1 MKKVSSAAKVRK
13 TIGNVFVHLIL
24 AILSIIWLF
33 PIVWIVLI
41 SFKKEKG
48 MYMST
53 LFPKEYWFGNYK
65 KLFTD
70 TNIINFPQ
78 MFLNTLIIAV
88 FCCIISTFFVL
99 CVSYVMSRMRF
110 RMRKPFM
117 NVALILGMFPGF
129 MSMIATYYILKS
141 IGLTQGSMI
150 RVALIMVY
158 SGGSGL
164 GFYIAKGFFDTIPK
178 SVDEAA
184 YIEGATRWQV
194 FTRITMPLSKPII
207 VYTVLNSFMGPWLDF
222 IFCKVICGTDQRFY
236 TVSVG
241 LWNMLEKEYVYQ
253 WFNCFAA
260 GAVVVSVPIAI
271 LFLVMQKFYQE
282 GVAVTNGTAKDTTDN
297 VTCLCIAWQLTVGN
311 RERNGTKM
319 VNNNAKSNVLLLVVA
334 ILDACLVT
342 HHLDKGLEYVGIIV

>member
-1 MKKVSSAAKVRK
+1 MKKVSSGAKVRK
-13 TIGNVFVHLIL
+13 TIGNIFVYIIL
-24 AILSIIWLF
+24 TALSVIWLF

-41 SFKKEKG
+41 SFKKDKG

-70 TNIINFPQ
+70 TKIINFPQ

-150 RVALIMVY
+150 RIALIMVY

-184 YIEGATRWQV
+184 YIDGATRWQV

-207 VYTVLNSFMGPWLDF
+207 VYTILNSFMGPWLDF

-241 LWNMLEKEYVYQ
+241 LWSMLEKEYVFQ

-260 GAVVVSVPIAI
+260 GAVVVSVPIAV

-282 GVAVTNGTAKDTTDN
+282 GVSGAV
-297 VTCLCIAWQLTVGN
+297 
-311 RERNGTKM
+311 
-319 VNNNAKSNVLLLVVA
+319 
-334 ILDACLVT
+334 
-342 HHLDKGLEYVGIIV
+342 KG

>member
-1 MKKVSSAAKVRK
+1 MKKVSSGAKVRK
-13 TIGNVFVHLIL
+13 TIGNIFVYIIL
-24 AILSIIWLF
+24 TALSIIWLF

-41 SFKKEKG
+41 SFKKDKG

-88 FCCIISTFFVL
+88 FCCIISTLFVL

-110 RMRKPFM
+110 RMRRPFM
-117 NVALILGMFPGF
+117 NIALILGMFPGF

-141 IGLTQGSMI
+141 IGLTEGSMI

-184 YIEGATRWQV
+184 YIDGATRWQV
-194 FTRITMPLSKPII
+194 FTRITIPLSKPII

-241 LWNMLEKEYVYQ
+241 LWNMLEKEYVYN

-260 GAVVVSVPIAI
+260 GAVVVSVPIAT
-271 LFLVMQKFYQE
+271 LFLIMQKFYQE
-282 GVAVTNGTAKDTTDN
+282 GVSGAV
-297 VTCLCIAWQLTVGN
+297 
-311 RERNGTKM
+311 
-319 VNNNAKSNVLLLVVA
+319 
-334 ILDACLVT
+334 
-342 HHLDKGLEYVGIIV
+342 KG

>member
-1 MKKVSSAAKVRK
+1 MKKVSSGAKVRK
-13 TIGNVFVHLIL
+13 TIGNIFVYIIL
-24 AILSIIWLF
+24 TALSIIWLF
-33 PIVWIVLI
+33 PIVWIVRI
-41 SFKKEKG
+41 SFKKDKG

-99 CVSYVMSRMRF
+99 CGSYVMSRMRF
-110 RMRKPFM
+110 RMRRPFM
-117 NVALILGMFPGF
+117 NIALILGMFPGF

-141 IGLTQGSMI
+141 IGLTEGSMI
-150 RVALIMVY
+150 RVALSMVY

-184 YIEGATRWQV
+184 YIDGATRWQV
-194 FTRITMPLSKPII
+194 FTRITIPLSKPII

-222 IFCKVICGTDQRFY
+222 IFCKVICGTDHRFY

-241 LWNMLEKEYVYQ
+241 LWNMLEKEYVYN

-260 GAVVVSVPIAI
+260 GAVVVSVPIAT
-271 LFLVMQKFYQE
+271 LFLIMQKFYQE
-282 GVAVTNGTAKDTTDN
+282 GVSGAV
-297 VTCLCIAWQLTVGN
+297 
-311 RERNGTKM
+311 
-319 VNNNAKSNVLLLVVA
+319 
-334 ILDACLVT
+334 
-342 HHLDKGLEYVGIIV
+342 KG

>member
-1 MKKVSSAAKVRK
+1 MKKVSSGAKVRK
-13 TIGNVFVHLIL
+13 TIGNIFVYIIL
-24 AILSIIWLF
+24 TALSVIWLF

-41 SFKKEKG
+41 SFKKDKG

-150 RVALIMVY
+150 RIALIMVY

-184 YIEGATRWQV
+184 YIDGATRWQV

-241 LWNMLEKEYVYQ
+241 LWSMLEKEYVFQ

-260 GAVVVSVPIAI
+260 GAVVVSVPIAV

-282 GVAVTNGTAKDTTDN
+282 GVSGAV
-297 VTCLCIAWQLTVGN
+297 
-311 RERNGTKM
+311 
-319 VNNNAKSNVLLLVVA
+319 
-334 ILDACLVT
+334 
-342 HHLDKGLEYVGIIV
+342 KG

>member
-41 SFKKEKG
+41 SFKKDKG

-110 RMRKPFM
+110 RMRRPFM

-184 YIEGATRWQV
+184 YIDGATRWQV
-194 FTRITMPLSKPII
+194 FTRITIPLSKPII

-260 GAVVVSVPIAI
+260 GAVVVSVPIAT

-282 GVAVTNGTAKDTTDN
+282 GVSGAV
-297 VTCLCIAWQLTVGN
+297 
-311 RERNGTKM
+311 
-319 VNNNAKSNVLLLVVA
+319 
-334 ILDACLVT
+334 
-342 HHLDKGLEYVGIIV
+342 KG

>member
-1 MKKVSSAAKVRK
+1 MKKVSSGTKVRK
-13 TIGNVFVHLIL
+13 TIGNIFVYIIL
-24 AILSIIWLF
+24 TALSIIWLF

-41 SFKKEKG
+41 SFKKDKG

-110 RMRKPFM
+110 RMRRPFM
-117 NVALILGMFPGF
+117 NIALILGMFPGF

-141 IGLTQGSMI
+141 IGLTEGSMI

-184 YIEGATRWQV
+184 YIDGATRWQV
-194 FTRITMPLSKPII
+194 FTRITIPLSKPII

-241 LWNMLEKEYVYQ
+241 LWNMLEKEYVYN

-260 GAVVVSVPIAI
+260 GAVVVSVPIAT
-271 LFLVMQKFYQE
+271 LFLIMQKFYQE
-282 GVAVTNGTAKDTTDN
+282 GVSGAV
-297 VTCLCIAWQLTVGN
+297 
-311 RERNGTKM
+311 
-319 VNNNAKSNVLLLVVA
+319 
-334 ILDACLVT
+334 
-342 HHLDKGLEYVGIIV
+342 KG

>member
-1 MKKVSSAAKVRK
+1 MKKVSSGAKVRK
-13 TIGNVFVHLIL
+13 TIGNIFVYIIL
-24 AILSIIWLF
+24 TALSIIWLF

-41 SFKKEKG
+41 SFKKDKG

-78 MFLNTLIIAV
+78 MFLNTLIIAI

-110 RMRKPFM
+110 RMRRPFM
-117 NVALILGMFPGF
+117 NIALILGMFPGF

-141 IGLTQGSMI
+141 IGLTEGSMI

-184 YIEGATRWQV
+184 YIDGATRWQV
-194 FTRITMPLSKPII
+194 FTRITIPLSKPII

-241 LWNMLEKEYVYQ
+241 LWNMLEQEYVYN

-260 GAVVVSVPIAI
+260 GAVVVSVPIAT
-271 LFLVMQKFYQE
+271 LFLIMQKFYQE
-282 GVAVTNGTAKDTTDN
+282 GVSGAV
-297 VTCLCIAWQLTVGN
+297 
-311 RERNGTKM
+311 
-319 VNNNAKSNVLLLVVA
+319 
-334 ILDACLVT
+334 
-342 HHLDKGLEYVGIIV
+342 KG

>member
-1 MKKVSSAAKVRK
+1 MKKVSSGAKVRK
-13 TIGNVFVHLIL
+13 TIGNIFVYIIL
-24 AILSIIWLF
+24 TALSIIWLF

-41 SFKKEKG
+41 SFKKDKG

-78 MFLNTLIIAV
+78 MFLNTLIIAI

-110 RMRKPFM
+110 RMRRPFM
-117 NVALILGMFPGF
+117 NIALILGMFPGF

-141 IGLTQGSMI
+141 IGLTEGSMI

-184 YIEGATRWQV
+184 YIDGATRWQV
-194 FTRITMPLSKPII
+194 FTRITIPLSKPII

-241 LWNMLEKEYVYQ
+241 LWNMLEKEYVYN

-260 GAVVVSVPIAI
+260 GAVVVSVPIATF
-271 LFLVMQKFYQE
+271 FLIMQKFYQE
-282 GVAVTNGTAKDTTDN
+282 GVSGAV
-297 VTCLCIAWQLTVGN
+297 
-311 RERNGTKM
+311 
-319 VNNNAKSNVLLLVVA
+319 
-334 ILDACLVT
+334 
-342 HHLDKGLEYVGIIV
+342 KG

>member
-1 MKKVSSAAKVRK
+1 MKKVSSGAKVRK
-13 TIGNVFVHLIL
+13 TIGNIFVYIIL
-24 AILSIIWLF
+24 AALSVIWLF

-41 SFKKEKG
+41 SFKKDKG

-117 NVALILGMFPGF
+117 NIALILGMFPGF

-150 RVALIMVY
+150 RIALIMVY

-184 YIEGATRWQV
+184 YIDGATRWQV

-207 VYTVLNSFMGPWLDF
+207 VYTILNSFMGPWLDF

-241 LWNMLEKEYVYQ
+241 LWSMLEKEYVFQ

-260 GAVVVSVPIAI
+260 GAVVVSVPIAV

-282 GVAVTNGTAKDTTDN
+282 GVSGAV
-297 VTCLCIAWQLTVGN
+297 
-311 RERNGTKM
+311 
-319 VNNNAKSNVLLLVVA
+319 
-334 ILDACLVT
+334 
-342 HHLDKGLEYVGIIV
+342 KG

>member
-1 MKKVSSAAKVRK
+1 MKKVSSGAKVRK
-13 TIGNVFVHLIL
+13 TIGNIFVYIIL
-24 AILSIIWLF
+24 TALSIIWLF

-41 SFKKEKG
+41 SFKKDKG

-110 RMRKPFM
+110 RMRRPFM
-117 NVALILGMFPGF
+117 NIALILGMFPGF

-141 IGLTQGSMI
+141 IGLTEGSMI

-184 YIEGATRWQV
+184 YIDGATRWQV
-194 FTRITMPLSKPII
+194 FTRITIPLSKPII

-222 IFCKVICGTDQRFY
+222 IFCKVICGTDQSFY

-241 LWNMLEKEYVYQ
+241 LWNMLEEEYVYN

-260 GAVVVSVPIAI
+260 GAVVVSVPIAT
-271 LFLVMQKFYQE
+271 LFLIMQKFYQE
-282 GVAVTNGTAKDTTDN
+282 GVSGAV
-297 VTCLCIAWQLTVGN
+297 
-311 RERNGTKM
+311 
-319 VNNNAKSNVLLLVVA
+319 
-334 ILDACLVT
+334 
-342 HHLDKGLEYVGIIV
+342 KG

>member
-1 MKKVSSAAKVRK
+1 MKKVSSGAKVRK
-13 TIGNVFVHLIL
+13 IIGNIFVYIIL
-24 AILSIIWLF
+24 TVLSIIWLF

-41 SFKKEKG
+41 SFKKDKG

-110 RMRKPFM
+110 RMRRPFM
-117 NVALILGMFPGF
+117 NIALILGMFPGF

-150 RVALIMVY
+150 RIALIMVY

-184 YIEGATRWQV
+184 YIDGATRWQV
-194 FTRITMPLSKPII
+194 FTRITIPLSKPII

-241 LWNMLEKEYVYQ
+241 LWNMLEQEYVYN

-282 GVAVTNGTAKDTTDN
+282 GVSGAV
-297 VTCLCIAWQLTVGN
+297 
-311 RERNGTKM
+311 
-319 VNNNAKSNVLLLVVA
+319 
-334 ILDACLVT
+334 
-342 HHLDKGLEYVGIIV
+342 KG

>member
-1 MKKVSSAAKVRK
+1 MKKVSSGAKVRK
-13 TIGNVFVHLIL
+13 IIGNIFVYIIL
-24 AILSIIWLF
+24 TVLSIIWLF

-41 SFKKEKG
+41 SFKKDKG

-150 RVALIMVY
+150 RIALIMVY

-184 YIEGATRWQV
+184 YIDGATRWQV
-194 FTRITMPLSKPII
+194 FTRITIPLSKPII

-241 LWNMLEKEYVYQ
+241 LWNMLEKEYVYN

-260 GAVVVSVPIAI
+260 GAVVVSVPIAV

-282 GVAVTNGTAKDTTDN
+282 GVSGAV
-297 VTCLCIAWQLTVGN
+297 
-311 RERNGTKM
+311 
-319 VNNNAKSNVLLLVVA
+319 
-334 ILDACLVT
+334 
-342 HHLDKGLEYVGIIV
+342 KG

>member
-1 MKKVSSAAKVRK
+1 MKKVSSGAKVRK
-13 TIGNVFVHLIL
+13 IIGNIFVYIIL
-24 AILSIIWLF
+24 TVLSIIWLF

-41 SFKKEKG
+41 SFKKDKG
-48 MYMST
+48 MYMPT

-110 RMRKPFM
+110 RMRRPFM
-117 NVALILGMFPGF
+117 NIALILGMFPGF

-150 RVALIMVY
+150 RIALIMVY

-184 YIEGATRWQV
+184 YIDGATRWQV
-194 FTRITMPLSKPII
+194 FTRITIPLSKPII

-241 LWNMLEKEYVYQ
+241 LWNMLEKEYVYN

-282 GVAVTNGTAKDTTDN
+282 GVSGAV
-297 VTCLCIAWQLTVGN
+297 
-311 RERNGTKM
+311 
-319 VNNNAKSNVLLLVVA
+319 
-334 ILDACLVT
+334 
-342 HHLDKGLEYVGIIV
+342 KG

>member
-1 MKKVSSAAKVRK
+1 MKKVSSGAKVRK
-13 TIGNVFVHLIL
+13 TIGNIFVYIIL
-24 AILSIIWLF
+24 TALSIIWLF

-41 SFKKEKG
+41 SFKKDKG

-88 FCCIISTFFVL
+88 FCCIISSFFVL

-110 RMRKPFM
+110 RMRRPFM
-117 NVALILGMFPGF
+117 NIALILGMFPGF

-184 YIEGATRWQV
+184 YIDGATRWQV
-194 FTRITMPLSKPII
+194 FTRITIPLSKPII

-241 LWNMLEKEYVYQ
+241 LWNMLEKEYVYN

-260 GAVVVSVPIAI
+260 GAVVVSVPIAT
-271 LFLVMQKFYQE
+271 LFLIMQKFYQE
-282 GVAVTNGTAKDTTDN
+282 GVSGAV
-297 VTCLCIAWQLTVGN
+297 
-311 RERNGTKM
+311 
-319 VNNNAKSNVLLLVVA
+319 
-334 ILDACLVT
+334 
-342 HHLDKGLEYVGIIV
+342 KG

>member
-1 MKKVSSAAKVRK
+1 MKKVSSGAKVRK
-13 TIGNVFVHLIL
+13 TIGNIFVYIIL
-24 AILSIIWLF
+24 VALSVIWLF

-41 SFKKEKG
+41 SFKKDKG

-65 KLFTD
+65 KLFTE

-117 NVALILGMFPGF
+117 NIALILGMFPGF

-184 YIEGATRWQV
+184 YIDGATRWQV
-194 FTRITMPLSKPII
+194 FTRITIPLSKPII

-241 LWNMLEKEYVYQ
+241 LWSMLEKEYVYN

-271 LFLVMQKFYQE
+271 LFLIMQKFYQE
-282 GVAVTNGTAKDTTDN
+282 GVSGAV
-297 VTCLCIAWQLTVGN
+297 
-311 RERNGTKM
+311 
-319 VNNNAKSNVLLLVVA
+319 
-334 ILDACLVT
+334 
-342 HHLDKGLEYVGIIV
+342 KG

>member
-1 MKKVSSAAKVRK
+1 MKKVSSGAKVRK
-13 TIGNVFVHLIL
+13 TIGNIFVYIIL
-24 AILSIIWLF
+24 TALSIIWLF

-41 SFKKEKG
+41 SFKKNKG
-48 MYMST
+48 IYMST

-78 MFLNTLIIAV
+78 MFLNTLIIAI

-110 RMRKPFM
+110 RMRRPFM
-117 NVALILGMFPGF
+117 NIALILGMFPGF

-141 IGLTQGSMI
+141 IGLTEGSMI

-184 YIEGATRWQV
+184 YIDGATRWQV
-194 FTRITMPLSKPII
+194 FTRITIPLSKPII

-241 LWNMLEKEYVYQ
+241 LWNMLEKEYVYN

-260 GAVVVSVPIAI
+260 GAVVVSVPIAT
-271 LFLVMQKFYQE
+271 LFLIMQKFYQE
-282 GVAVTNGTAKDTTDN
+282 GVSGAV
-297 VTCLCIAWQLTVGN
+297 
-311 RERNGTKM
+311 
-319 VNNNAKSNVLLLVVA
+319 
-334 ILDACLVT
+334 
-342 HHLDKGLEYVGIIV
+342 KG

>member
-1 MKKVSSAAKVRK
+1 MKKVSSGAKVRK
-13 TIGNVFVHLIL
+13 TIGNIFVYIIL
-24 AILSIIWLF
+24 TALSIIWLF

-41 SFKKEKG
+41 SFKKDKG

-78 MFLNTLIIAV
+78 MFLNTLIIAI

-110 RMRKPFM
+110 RMRRPFM
-117 NVALILGMFPGF
+117 NIALILGMFPGF

-141 IGLTQGSMI
+141 IGLTEGSMI

-184 YIEGATRWQV
+184 YIDGATRWQV
-194 FTRITMPLSKPII
+194 FTRITIPLSKPII

-222 IFCKVICGTDQRFY
+222 IFCKVICGTDQRFF

-241 LWNMLEKEYVYQ
+241 LWNMLEKEYVYN

-260 GAVVVSVPIAI
+260 GAVVVSVPIAT
-271 LFLVMQKFYQE
+271 LFLIMQKFYQE
-282 GVAVTNGTAKDTTDN
+282 GVSGAV
-297 VTCLCIAWQLTVGN
+297 
-311 RERNGTKM
+311 
-319 VNNNAKSNVLLLVVA
+319 
-334 ILDACLVT
+334 
-342 HHLDKGLEYVGIIV
+342 KG

>member
-1 MKKVSSAAKVRK
+1 MKKVSSGAKVRK
-13 TIGNVFVHLIL
+13 TIGNIFVYIIL
-24 AILSIIWLF
+24 AALSIIWLF

-41 SFKKEKG
+41 SFKKDKG

-110 RMRKPFM
+110 RMRRPFM
-117 NVALILGMFPGF
+117 NIALILGMFPGF

-184 YIEGATRWQV
+184 YIDGATRWQV
-194 FTRITMPLSKPII
+194 FTRITIPLSKPII

-241 LWNMLEKEYVYQ
+241 LWNMLEKEYVYN

-260 GAVVVSVPIAI
+260 GAVVVSVPIAT
-271 LFLVMQKFYQE
+271 LFLIMQKFYQE
-282 GVAVTNGTAKDTTDN
+282 GVSGAV
-297 VTCLCIAWQLTVGN
+297 
-311 RERNGTKM
+311 
-319 VNNNAKSNVLLLVVA
+319 
-334 ILDACLVT
+334 
-342 HHLDKGLEYVGIIV
+342 KG

>member
-184 YIEGATRWQV
+184 YIDGATRWQV
-194 FTRITMPLSKPII
+194 FTRITIPLSKPII
-207 VYTVLNSFMGPWLDF
+207 VYTILNSFMGPWLDF

-282 GVAVTNGTAKDTTDN
+282 GVSGAV
-297 VTCLCIAWQLTVGN
+297 
-311 RERNGTKM
+311 
-319 VNNNAKSNVLLLVVA
+319 
-334 ILDACLVT
+334 
-342 HHLDKGLEYVGIIV
+342 KG

>member
-1 MKKVSSAAKVRK
+1 MKKVSSGAKVRK
-13 TIGNVFVHLIL
+13 TIGNIFVYIIL
-24 AILSIIWLF
+24 TALSIIWLF

-41 SFKKEKG
+41 SFKKNKG

-78 MFLNTLIIAV
+78 MFLNTLIIAI

-110 RMRKPFM
+110 RMRRPFM
-117 NVALILGMFPGF
+117 NIALILGMFPGF

-184 YIEGATRWQV
+184 YIDGATRWQV
-194 FTRITMPLSKPII
+194 FTRITIPLSKPII

-241 LWNMLEKEYVYQ
+241 LWNMLEKEYVYN

-260 GAVVVSVPIAI
+260 GAVVVSVPIAT
-271 LFLVMQKFYQE
+271 LFLIMQKFYQE
-282 GVAVTNGTAKDTTDN
+282 GVSGAV
-297 VTCLCIAWQLTVGN
+297 
-311 RERNGTKM
+311 
-319 VNNNAKSNVLLLVVA
+319 
-334 ILDACLVT
+334 
-342 HHLDKGLEYVGIIV
+342 KG

>member
-1 MKKVSSAAKVRK
+1 MKKVSSGAKVRK
-13 TIGNVFVHLIL
+13 IIGNIFVYIIL
-24 AILSIIWLF
+24 TVLSIIWLF

-41 SFKKEKG
+41 SFKKDKG

-88 FCCIISTFFVL
+88 FCCVISTFFVL

-150 RVALIMVY
+150 RIALIMVY

-184 YIEGATRWQV
+184 YIDGATRWQV
-194 FTRITMPLSKPII
+194 FTRITIPLSKPII

-241 LWNMLEKEYVYQ
+241 LWNMLEKEYVYN

-282 GVAVTNGTAKDTTDN
+282 GVSGAV
-297 VTCLCIAWQLTVGN
+297 
-311 RERNGTKM
+311 
-319 VNNNAKSNVLLLVVA
+319 
-334 ILDACLVT
+334 
-342 HHLDKGLEYVGIIV
+342 KG

>member
-1 MKKVSSAAKVRK
+1 MKKVSSGAKVRK
-13 TIGNVFVHLIL
+13 TIGNIFVYIIL
-24 AILSIIWLF
+24 AALSVIWLF

-41 SFKKEKG
+41 SFKKDKG

-65 KLFTD
+65 KLFTE

-117 NVALILGMFPGF
+117 NIALILGMFPGF

-184 YIEGATRWQV
+184 YIDGATRWQV
-194 FTRITMPLSKPII
+194 FTRITIPLSKPII

-241 LWNMLEKEYVYQ
+241 LWSMLEKEYVYN

-282 GVAVTNGTAKDTTDN
+282 GVSGAV
-297 VTCLCIAWQLTVGN
+297 
-311 RERNGTKM
+311 
-319 VNNNAKSNVLLLVVA
+319 
-334 ILDACLVT
+334 
-342 HHLDKGLEYVGIIV
+342 KG

>member
-1 MKKVSSAAKVRK
+1 MKKVSSGAKVRK
-13 TIGNVFVHLIL
+13 IIGNIFVYIIL
-24 AILSIIWLF
+24 TVLSIIWLF

-41 SFKKEKG
+41 SFKKDKG

-88 FCCIISTFFVL
+88 FCCIISTFFGL

-110 RMRKPFM
+110 RMRRPFM
-117 NVALILGMFPGF
+117 NIALILGMFPGF

-150 RVALIMVY
+150 RIALIMVY

-184 YIEGATRWQV
+184 YIDGATRWQV
-194 FTRITMPLSKPII
+194 FTRITIPLSKPII

-241 LWNMLEKEYVYQ
+241 LWNMLEKEYVYN

-282 GVAVTNGTAKDTTDN
+282 GVSGAV
-297 VTCLCIAWQLTVGN
+297 
-311 RERNGTKM
+311 
-319 VNNNAKSNVLLLVVA
+319 
-334 ILDACLVT
+334 
-342 HHLDKGLEYVGIIV
+342 KG

>member
-1 MKKVSSAAKVRK
+1 MKKVSSGAKVRK
-13 TIGNVFVHLIL
+13 TIGNIFVYIIL
-24 AILSIIWLF
+24 TALSIIWLF

-41 SFKKEKG
+41 SFKKDKG

-53 LFPKEYWFGNYK
+53 LFPKKYWFGNYK

-78 MFLNTLIIAV
+78 MFLNTLIIAI

-110 RMRKPFM
+110 RMRRPFM
-117 NVALILGMFPGF
+117 NIALILGMFPGF

-141 IGLTQGSMI
+141 IGLTEGSMI

-184 YIEGATRWQV
+184 YIDGATRWQV
-194 FTRITMPLSKPII
+194 FTRITIPLSKPII

-241 LWNMLEKEYVYQ
+241 LWNMLEKEYVYN

-260 GAVVVSVPIAI
+260 GAVVVSVPIAT
-271 LFLVMQKFYQE
+271 LFLIMQKFYQE
-282 GVAVTNGTAKDTTDN
+282 GVSGAV
-297 VTCLCIAWQLTVGN
+297 
-311 RERNGTKM
+311 
-319 VNNNAKSNVLLLVVA
+319 
-334 ILDACLVT
+334 
-342 HHLDKGLEYVGIIV
+342 KG

>member
-1 MKKVSSAAKVRK
+1 MKKVSSGAKVRK
-13 TIGNVFVHLIL
+13 IIGNIFVYIIL
-24 AILSIIWLF
+24 TVLSIIWLF

-41 SFKKEKG
+41 SFKKDKG

-110 RMRKPFM
+110 RMRRPFM
-117 NVALILGMFPGF
+117 NIALILGMFPGF

-184 YIEGATRWQV
+184 YIDGATRWQV
-194 FTRITMPLSKPII
+194 FTRITIPLSKPII

-241 LWNMLEKEYVYQ
+241 LWNMLEKEYVYN

-282 GVAVTNGTAKDTTDN
+282 GVSGAV
-297 VTCLCIAWQLTVGN
+297 
-311 RERNGTKM
+311 
-319 VNNNAKSNVLLLVVA
+319 
-334 ILDACLVT
+334 
-342 HHLDKGLEYVGIIV
+342 KG

>member
-1 MKKVSSAAKVRK
+1 MKKVSSGAKVRK
-13 TIGNVFVHLIL
+13 TIGNIFVYIIL
-24 AILSIIWLF
+24 TALSIIWLF

-41 SFKKEKG
+41 SFKKDKG

-110 RMRKPFM
+110 RMRRPFM
-117 NVALILGMFPGF
+117 NIALILGMFPGF

-141 IGLTQGSMI
+141 IGLTEGSMI

-184 YIEGATRWQV
+184 YIDGATRWQV
-194 FTRITMPLSKPII
+194 FTRITIPLSKPII

-241 LWNMLEKEYVYQ
+241 LWNMLEKEYVYN

-260 GAVVVSVPIAI
+260 GAVVVSVPIAT
-271 LFLVMQKFYQE
+271 LFLIM
-282 GVAVTNGTAKDTTDN
+282 
-297 VTCLCIAWQLTVGN
+297 
-311 RERNGTKM
+311 
-319 VNNNAKSNVLLLVVA
+319 
-334 ILDACLVT
+334 
-342 HHLDKGLEYVGIIV
+342 

>member
-1 MKKVSSAAKVRK
+1 MKKVSSGAKVRK
-13 TIGNVFVHLIL
+13 IIGNIFVYIIL
-24 AILSIIWLF
+24 TVLSIIWLF

-41 SFKKEKG
+41 SFKKDKG

-110 RMRKPFM
+110 RMRRPFM

-150 RVALIMVY
+150 RIALIMVY

-184 YIEGATRWQV
+184 YIDGATRWQV
-194 FTRITMPLSKPII
+194 FTRITIPLSKPII

-241 LWNMLEKEYVYQ
+241 LWNMLEKEYVYN

-260 GAVVVSVPIAI
+260 GAVVVSVPIAV

-282 GVAVTNGTAKDTTDN
+282 GVSGAV
-297 VTCLCIAWQLTVGN
+297 
-311 RERNGTKM
+311 
-319 VNNNAKSNVLLLVVA
+319 
-334 ILDACLVT
+334 
-342 HHLDKGLEYVGIIV
+342 KG

>member
-1 MKKVSSAAKVRK
+1 MKKVSSGAKVRK
-13 TIGNVFVHLIL
+13 TIGNIFVYIIL
-24 AILSIIWLF
+24 TVLSIIWLF

-41 SFKKEKG
+41 SFKKDKG

-150 RVALIMVY
+150 RIALIMIY

-184 YIEGATRWQV
+184 YIDGATRWQV
-194 FTRITMPLSKPII
+194 FTRITIPLSKPII

-241 LWNMLEKEYVYQ
+241 LWNMLEKEYVYN

-260 GAVVVSVPIAI
+260 GAVVVSVPIAV

-282 GVAVTNGTAKDTTDN
+282 GVSGAV
-297 VTCLCIAWQLTVGN
+297 
-311 RERNGTKM
+311 
-319 VNNNAKSNVLLLVVA
+319 
-334 ILDACLVT
+334 
-342 HHLDKGLEYVGIIV
+342 KG

>member
-1 MKKVSSAAKVRK
+1 MKKVSSGAKVRK
-13 TIGNVFVHLIL
+13 IIGNIFVYIIL
-24 AILSIIWLF
+24 TVLSIIWLF

-41 SFKKEKG
+41 SFKKDKG

-117 NVALILGMFPGF
+117 NIALILGMFPGF

-150 RVALIMVY
+150 RIALIMVY

-184 YIEGATRWQV
+184 YIDGATRWQV
-194 FTRITMPLSKPII
+194 FTRITIPLSKPII

-241 LWNMLEKEYVYQ
+241 LWNMLEKEYVYN

-282 GVAVTNGTAKDTTDN
+282 GVSGAV
-297 VTCLCIAWQLTVGN
+297 
-311 RERNGTKM
+311 
-319 VNNNAKSNVLLLVVA
+319 
-334 ILDACLVT
+334 
-342 HHLDKGLEYVGIIV
+342 KG

>member
-1 MKKVSSAAKVRK
+1 MKKVSSGAKVRK
-13 TIGNVFVHLIL
+13 TIGNIFVYIIL
-24 AILSIIWLF
+24 TALSVIWLF

-65 KLFTD
+65 KLFTE

-150 RVALIMVY
+150 RIALIMVY

-184 YIEGATRWQV
+184 YIDGATRWQV
-194 FTRITMPLSKPII
+194 FTRITIPLSKPII

-241 LWNMLEKEYVYQ
+241 LWSMLEKEYVFQ

-260 GAVVVSVPIAI
+260 GAVVVSVPIAV

-282 GVAVTNGTAKDTTDN
+282 GVSGAV
-297 VTCLCIAWQLTVGN
+297 
-311 RERNGTKM
+311 
-319 VNNNAKSNVLLLVVA
+319 
-334 ILDACLVT
+334 
-342 HHLDKGLEYVGIIV
+342 KG

>member
-1 MKKVSSAAKVRK
+1 MKKVSSGAKVRK
-13 TIGNVFVHLIL
+13 TIGNIFVYIIL
-24 AILSIIWLF
+24 TALSIIWLF

-41 SFKKEKG
+41 SFKKDKG

-78 MFLNTLIIAV
+78 MFLNTLIIAI

-110 RMRKPFM
+110 RMRRPFM
-117 NVALILGMFPGF
+117 NIALILGMFPGF
-129 MSMIATYYILKS
+129 MSMIATYYILKT
-141 IGLTQGSMI
+141 IGLTEGSMI

-184 YIEGATRWQV
+184 YIDGATRWQV
-194 FTRITMPLSKPII
+194 FTRITIPLSKPII

-241 LWNMLEKEYVYQ
+241 LWNMLEKEYVYN

-260 GAVVVSVPIAI
+260 GAVVVSVPIAT
-271 LFLVMQKFYQE
+271 LFLIMQKFYQE
-282 GVAVTNGTAKDTTDN
+282 GVSGAV
-297 VTCLCIAWQLTVGN
+297 
-311 RERNGTKM
+311 
-319 VNNNAKSNVLLLVVA
+319 
-334 ILDACLVT
+334 
-342 HHLDKGLEYVGIIV
+342 KG

>member
-1 MKKVSSAAKVRK
+1 MKKVSSGAKVRK
-13 TIGNVFVHLIL
+13 TIGNIFVYIIL
-24 AILSIIWLF
+24 TALSIIWLF

-41 SFKKEKG
+41 SFKKDKG

-78 MFLNTLIIAV
+78 MFLNTLIIAI

-117 NVALILGMFPGF
+117 NIALILGMFPGF

-184 YIEGATRWQV
+184 YIDGATRWQV
-194 FTRITMPLSKPII
+194 FTRITIPLSKPII

-241 LWNMLEKEYVYQ
+241 LWNMLEKEYVYN

-260 GAVVVSVPIAI
+260 GAVVVSVPIAT
-271 LFLVMQKFYQE
+271 LFLIMQKFYQE
-282 GVAVTNGTAKDTTDN
+282 GVSGAV
-297 VTCLCIAWQLTVGN
+297 
-311 RERNGTKM
+311 
-319 VNNNAKSNVLLLVVA
+319 
-334 ILDACLVT
+334 
-342 HHLDKGLEYVGIIV
+342 KG

>member
-1 MKKVSSAAKVRK
+1 MKKVSSGAKVRK
-13 TIGNVFVHLIL
+13 IIGNIFVYIIL
-24 AILSIIWLF
+24 TVLSIIWLF

-41 SFKKEKG
+41 SFKKDKG

-99 CVSYVMSRMRF
+99 CVSYIMSRMRF
-110 RMRKPFM
+110 RMRRPFM
-117 NVALILGMFPGF
+117 NIALILGMFPGF

-150 RVALIMVY
+150 RIALIMVY

-184 YIEGATRWQV
+184 YIDGATRWQV
-194 FTRITMPLSKPII
+194 FTRITIPLSKPII

-241 LWNMLEKEYVYQ
+241 LWNMLEKEYVYN

-282 GVAVTNGTAKDTTDN
+282 GVSGAV
-297 VTCLCIAWQLTVGN
+297 
-311 RERNGTKM
+311 
-319 VNNNAKSNVLLLVVA
+319 
-334 ILDACLVT
+334 
-342 HHLDKGLEYVGIIV
+342 KG

>member
-1 MKKVSSAAKVRK
+1 MKKVSSGAKVRK
-13 TIGNVFVHLIL
+13 TIGNIFVYIIL
-24 AILSIIWLF
+24 TALSIIWLF

-41 SFKKEKG
+41 SFKKDKG

-110 RMRKPFM
+110 KMRKPLM

-150 RVALIMVY
+150 RIALIMVY

-184 YIEGATRWQV
+184 YIDGATRWQV
-194 FTRITMPLSKPII
+194 FTRITIPLSKPII

-241 LWNMLEKEYVYQ
+241 LWNMLEKEYVHN

-260 GAVVVSVPIAI
+260 GAVVVSVPIAV

-282 GVAVTNGTAKDTTDN
+282 GVSGAV
-297 VTCLCIAWQLTVGN
+297 
-311 RERNGTKM
+311 
-319 VNNNAKSNVLLLVVA
+319 
-334 ILDACLVT
+334 
-342 HHLDKGLEYVGIIV
+342 KG

>member
-1 MKKVSSAAKVRK
+1 MKKVSSGAKVRK
-13 TIGNVFVHLIL
+13 IIGNIFVYIIL
-24 AILSIIWLF
+24 TVLSIIWLF

-110 RMRKPFM
+110 KMRKPFM

-150 RVALIMVY
+150 RIALIMVY

-184 YIEGATRWQV
+184 YIDGATRWQV
-194 FTRITMPLSKPII
+194 FTRITIPLSKPII

-241 LWNMLEKEYVYQ
+241 LWNMLEKEYVHN

-282 GVAVTNGTAKDTTDN
+282 GVSGAV
-297 VTCLCIAWQLTVGN
+297 
-311 RERNGTKM
+311 
-319 VNNNAKSNVLLLVVA
+319 
-334 ILDACLVT
+334 
-342 HHLDKGLEYVGIIV
+342 KG